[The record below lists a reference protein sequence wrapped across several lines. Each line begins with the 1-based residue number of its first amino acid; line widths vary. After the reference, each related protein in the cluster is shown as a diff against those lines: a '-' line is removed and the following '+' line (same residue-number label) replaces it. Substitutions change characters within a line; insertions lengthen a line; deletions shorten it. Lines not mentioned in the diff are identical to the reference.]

1 MVSSTQQVQTSIVTE
16 TLAMRIAVIGAGP
29 AGIRFAEELY
39 SVYPKANIQIFS
51 NEPYRPY
58 NRVQL
63 SAFLAGDVDRDDL
76 DVQLPEFA
84 DNINFTIAAIH
95 HIDRQNRLIIDVNGQ
110 SYSYDKLVIATGA
123 RARTPNIAGA
133 DIAGVYSFRNL
144 KDAEH
149 LYARVLR
156 ARHIVIAGGGL
167 LGCEAAKA
175 LRRYH
180 TEVTLIQQDD
190 RLMNIQ
196 LDDEA
201 AKKVKSKLEALGVR
215 VITNESV
222 RAVHGETRVTGV
234 DIRSGAHL
242 ECDTVL
248 FCAGI
253 IPNIE
258 LARNAKLT
266 VSKGILVSDQMQ
278 TSDPDIYAIGECC
291 EHAGLTYGLVNPGY
305 EQAAVAA
312 HHIAGE
318 IAEYKGSLVVSRLKV
333 VGEQV
338 CSIGE
343 VADLMDRPRQR
354 VWTFNDESRGI
365 YRKLV
370 LNKGYF
376 TGALAVGEWPE
387 MNRVQEAFAS
397 ERRIHWWQGLYFKFT
412 GRVWFGKKA
421 SAVTDWPDET
431 VVCQCNH
438 VTRGNLS
445 VAMEKGCE
453 TVACLQKQ
461 TKAGTVCGSCKP
473 LLEELCQSDA
483 ERQKEI
489 AWLPILFASFMAV
502 VVAALVAFLPEMQ
515 VAESVQDKSWF
526 EAIWNDKFYKQ
537 VTGFSLLG
545 LSVIGLLMSLRK
557 RLKYDWL
564 GDFAYWRILHIGL
577 GLLCAF
583 TLIFHTGLHL
593 GENLNRLL
601 ILNFLGIIVLGSLAG
616 LVISISHRFKP
627 TQAMSIRKFWSW
639 VHIIFTWPLPALLG
653 IHILTVYY
661 F

>member
-1 MVSSTQQVQTSIVTE
+1 MTGLNEQVNSSNNSSQRIV
-16 TLAMRIAVIGAGP
+16 VIGAGP
-29 AGIRFAEELY
+29 AGIRFAEEL
-39 SVYPKANIQIFS
+39 SQINPEVEIQIFS

-63 SAFLAGDVDRDDL
+63 SAFLAGDIEREDL
-76 DVQLPEFA
+76 DIELPELSN
-84 DNINFTIAAIH
+84 NITFTIAAIH
-95 HIDRQNRLIIDVNGQ
+95 HIDRDAKLITDVNG
-110 SYSYDKLVIATGA
+110 SIYPYDKLVIATGA
-123 RARTPNIAGA
+123 RARTPNIPGA
-133 DIAGVYSFRNL
+133 EMTGVYSFRNL

-180 TEVTLIQQDD
+180 TEVTLVQQDD
-190 RLMNIQ
+190 RLMNLQ
-196 LDDEA
+196 LDEA
-201 AKKVKSKLEALGVR
+201 AAEQLKQNLEDLGVR
-215 VITNESV
+215 VITNDGV
-222 RAVHGETRVTGV
+222 RVVHGDSRVTGV
-234 DIRSGAHL
+234 DIRSGEHL

-253 IPNIE
+253 LPNIE
-258 LARNAKLT
+258 LARQAKLT

-318 IAEYKGSLVVSRLKV
+318 TVEYKGSLVVSRLKV

-338 CSIGE
+338 CSIGD
-343 VADLMDRPRQR
+343 VAELIDRPRQK
-354 VWTFNDESRGI
+354 VWTFKDDANGI

-370 LNKGYF
+370 VNKGHF

-387 MNRVQEAFAS
+387 MNRVQEAFVS
-397 ERRIHWWQGLYFKFT
+397 NRHIYWWQGLYFKYT
-412 GRVWFGKKA
+412 GKVWFGKKA
-421 SAVTDWPDET
+421 SAVTDWPEET

-438 VTRGNLS
+438 VTRGQLS
-445 VAMEKGCE
+445 VAVDKGCE

-489 AWLPILFASFMAV
+489 AWLPIMFASFMAV
-502 VVAALVAFLPEMQ
+502 IVSLLIAFLPEMQ
-515 VAESVQDKSWF
+515 VTDSVQTKDWF

-545 LSVIGLLMSLRK
+545 LSAIGLLMSLRK

-564 GDFAYWRILHIGL
+564 GDFAYWRLLHIAL
-577 GLLCAF
+577 GVLCAF
-583 TLIFHTGLHL
+583 TLVFHTGLHL

-601 ILNFLGIIVLGSLAG
+601 ILNFLGIIILGSLAG
-616 LVISISHRFKP
+616 VVISISHRFKP
-627 TQAMSIRKFWSW
+627 AQAMSIRKFWSW
-639 VHIIFTWPLPALLG
+639 VHILFTWPLPALLG